1 MVPHSQLR
9 SRTIQGASLA
19 FSSTIGVQ
27 LLQWA
32 TNILILRLL
41 TPVDYGVMASAA
53 LFTGLVGVL
62 ADSGLGRALVQ
73 RQKLTDRDFGAVLTV
88 SVLISW
94 TLFAILLVAAPR
106 FESLLGVPKFAAVL
120 CASGLTV
127 LLVPFQTLGMAW
139 LERELAFN
147 TQSIIQVTTGVVQ
160 TVCVLLFAL
169 ADFGVWAL
177 VVGLLVAR
185 VTNVLLLLILGRAP
199 VRFMCPTIE
208 TANLVRF
215 GWIIAASTV
224 LWYIYANADSTV
236 IALSLGPVSLGYYSV
251 AFQLISISVDKL
263 SGINQVAFVAFSKLQ
278 DQPERLRNWFVRL
291 LILRMATAWP
301 VLVGVALVAK
311 DAVQLVLGEKWQPI
325 VLPLQLLAPAGGM
338 MIIGTTFS
346 PLFNAIGRPDLG
358 LKYTVAC
365 VAALPI
371 SFYILAKHFGVI
383 GICTT
388 WLTVYPTI
396 ICGMIHLTR
405 HVTGMGIGLLLRM
418 SAPILV
424 GLAGM
429 TVVMLWFEEL
439 TIDVAPIGRILLV
452 CCAGVASYI
461 ACMLLSARHTIV
473 EDARIVVRD
482 LRSWRV
488 GVRQAPPRAP
498 GH

>member
-1 MVPHSQLR
+1 
-9 SRTIQGASLA
+9 
-19 FSSTIGVQ
+19 VQ

-127 LLVPFQTLGMAW
+127 LLVPFQTLGVAW

-177 VVGLLVAR
+177 
-185 VTNVLLLLILGRAP
+185 
-199 VRFMCPTIE
+199 
-208 TANLVRF
+208 
-215 GWIIAASTV
+215 
-224 LWYIYANADSTV
+224 
-236 IALSLGPVSLGYYSV
+236 
-251 AFQLISISVDKL
+251 
-263 SGINQVAFVAFSKLQ
+263 
-278 DQPERLRNWFVRL
+278 
-291 LILRMATAWP
+291 
-301 VLVGVALVAK
+301 
-311 DAVQLVLGEKWQPI
+311 
-325 VLPLQLLAPAGGM
+325 
-338 MIIGTTFS
+338 
-346 PLFNAIGRPDLG
+346 
-358 LKYTVAC
+358 
-365 VAALPI
+365 
-371 SFYILAKHFGVI
+371 
-383 GICTT
+383 
-388 WLTVYPTI
+388 
-396 ICGMIHLTR
+396 
-405 HVTGMGIGLLLRM
+405 
-418 SAPILV
+418 
-424 GLAGM
+424 AGM
-429 TVVMLWFEEL
+429 AVVMLWFEEL
-439 TIDVAPIGRILLV
+439 TVDVAPIGRILLV